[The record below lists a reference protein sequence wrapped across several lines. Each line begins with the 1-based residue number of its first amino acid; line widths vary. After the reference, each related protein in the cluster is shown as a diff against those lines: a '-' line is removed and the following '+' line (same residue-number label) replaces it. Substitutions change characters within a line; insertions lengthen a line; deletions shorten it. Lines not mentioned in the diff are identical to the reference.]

1 MHISPKFPRS
11 LTFLISMTVLLGV
24 VYPAFVT
31 VIAQLAFPAKANGSL
46 IVQGGKV
53 RGSSL
58 LAQKFERPSFFHA
71 RPSATDYAYIG
82 SGASNLGPT
91 SADLAKSV
99 AERKAAWEAAYGAPA
114 PQEMLYASG
123 SGLDPDISLEAALAQ
138 EGKVATARG
147 LGEASR
153 QALAAAINAAAAKA
167 ESLIGPKRV
176 NVVELNALLESDPR
190 FKGTGE

>member
-1 MHISPKFPRS
+1 MHIPARVPRS
-11 LTFLISMTVLLGV
+11 LTFLIAMTVLVGV
-24 VYPAFVT
+24 AYPALVT

-82 SGASNLGPT
+82 AGASNLGPT

-99 AERKAAWEAAYGAPA
+99 AERKAAWEASCGAPA
-114 PQEMLYASG
+114 PAEMLYASA
-123 SGLDPDISLEAALAQ
+123 SGLDPDISPDAALRQ
-138 EGKVATARG
+138 VDRVAGARG
-147 LGEASR
+147 LGVDARSELA
-153 QALAAAINAAAAKA
+153 QAIRDMAAASK
-167 ESLIGPKRV
+167 SLIGPPRV
-176 NVVELNALLESDPR
+176 NVVSLNVLLETDPR
-190 FKGTGE
+190 FRD